1 MSNYIDSYSIL
12 EHFTVVKQRKVPS
25 VSDDYLSILNEYVN
39 KPRYVTSIRIVSSS
53 INISVPSILS
63 FLRGRGIILKEGG
76 LSGVTEEILDVLA
89 ELYVAKM
96 KKYFCKTV
104 FRLAELNP
112 QEYTNLLTFCKEFSN
127 TSDWCFGKIEWENI
141 DCGKIKKHFFE
152 TVRINTE
159 YDLKYDHSDFIY
171 KVLVSFSI
179 KCLDGSCFR
188 FKKIAEILKKLIWS
202 SICID
207 NRTIKSTKRQ
217 FVSIVDYIIKPFRYH
232 IFIDEESIQF
242 SVVKVVRYF
251 NKILKPAQLRSDFIL
266 CLRRA

>member
-1 MSNYIDSYSIL
+1 MSDYSNSFGIL
-12 EHFTVVKQRKVPS
+12 EHFIVVKQRKVPS
-25 VSDDYLSILNEYVN
+25 VSDDYLSILKEYVN
-39 KPRYVTSIRIVSSS
+39 KPKYVTSIRIVSSS

-63 FLRGRGIILKEGG
+63 FLRGKGIILKEGG

-96 KKYFCKTV
+96 KKFFCKTV

-112 QEYTNLLTFCKEFSN
+112 QEHTNLLTFCKEFSN
-127 TSDWCFGKIEWENI
+127 ESDWHSGKFEWKNI

-152 TVRINTE
+152 IVRVNTE
-159 YDLKYDHSDFIY
+159 FDLKYDHCDFIY
-171 KVLVSFSI
+171 KVLVSFSR

-202 SICID
+202 SICND
-207 NRTIKSTKRQ
+207 NRTIKSTKGQ
-217 FVSIVDYIIKPFRYH
+217 FVSIVDFIIIPFRYH
-232 IFIDEESIQF
+232 IFIDEDSNLISVREVVEYIKKLLF
-242 SVVKVVRYF
+242 S
-251 NKILKPAQLRSDFIL
+251 AQLRSDLTL